1 MEFFFSS
8 RRRHTR
14 CALVTGVQTCALPI
28 CLSASALTAIAECP
42 ARWFLE
48 REAGGSMAATSA
60 QGFGLVVHA
69 IAERV
74 AREELSADPADVD
87 QLMEHVDQVWDRLS
101 FRTPWAGPRARA
113 GLRLG
118 SEERRVGNGVG
129 RAVKIGGA
137 RV

>member
-42 ARWFLE
+42 ARGFLE

-74 AREELSADPADVD
+74 AREELSADPA
-87 QLMEHVDQVWDRLS
+87 EI
-101 FRTPWAGPRARA
+101 
-113 GLRLG
+113 
-118 SEERRVGNGVG
+118 G
-129 RAVKIGGA
+129 RAPCRERGCQNV
-137 RV
+137 